1 MISNNPRIQKWE
13 KPPCDFVK
21 INVDA
26 AIIDNMT
33 GLGVIARDSDGLVLG
48 GIADYRENQMEGE
61 CAKVEALRDRIIW
74 GRDNNVARAIFET
87 D

>member
-1 MISNNPRIQKWE
+1 M
-13 KPPCDFVK
+13 
-21 INVDA
+21 
-26 AIIDNMT
+26 M

-61 CAKVEALRDRIIW
+61 CAEAKALRDGIIW